1 MKRPM
6 GNGLMLQDVVQ
17 ASEMVK
23 TNKMMKAKIFH
34 VEWKLSETMRGHGA
48 TSPVSLNSGP
58 IQIRSRHL
66 THDMSY
72 SSCLSHSLPIQSSCI
87 SHLRLYIPP
96 SPSSHSP
103 PSLNQWKQWSQK
115 VVKSINRALCRN
127 GLERKWTPMVE
138 EWSSGSWPERNW
150 FFNLQNLFE
159 E

>member
-1 MKRPM
+1 MHAYSKFVTMKRPM
-6 GNGLMLQDVVQ
+6 GNGLMLQVVVQ

-72 SSCLSHSLPIQSSCI
+72 SSCLSH
-87 SHLRLYIPP
+87 LRLYIPP

-115 VVKSINRALCRN
+115 VMVLKESEHPWWKSEAV
-127 GLERKWTPMVE
+127 GLDRKET
-138 EWSSGSWPERNW
+138 G
-150 FFNLQNLFE
+150 F
-159 E
+159 

>member
-23 TNKMMKAKIFH
+23 RNKMMKAKIFH

-115 VVKSINRALCRN
+115 VMVLKESEHPWWKSEAV
-127 GLERKWTPMVE
+127 GLDRKET
-138 EWSSGSWPERNW
+138 GFLTYKIYLKN
-150 FFNLQNLFE
+150 NC
-159 E
+159 